1 LLNAVLF
8 SRDPG
13 LATLVR
19 GLAEESLV
27 FSLERLV
34 DSQPTGYE
42 ISRTLSTSD
51 PNVILLEVADTDR
64 DIVYS
69 EAIHAAAPR
78 LPIVAITTAEIG
90 RALVPAPPCGI
101 VEVLV
106 WPFNVADFELALE
119 RAVHKVRESYYSKLV
134 AFLPG
139 KAGSGASTTVMHTS
153 SMLAAHLKRRPLLIE
168 GDLHSGVF
176 STILNA
182 KPHRTVR
189 QALHEARTMELQ
201 HWQRYLLGACG
212 VDYLV
217 TDTEL
222 KEPVPTWAEY
232 YQLLRFVLPRY
243 DLVMVDLP
251 EIVNSA
257 TAEPVRTANAVY
269 VVTTPELPSLA
280 LSRQRCRE
288 LLRWGVDDHRL
299 FVILTRWHKYDLATG
314 DVERILQHPVAAVIR
329 NDYQVVQRSIT
340 EGKPLDPEE
349 GAGADYMALA
359 RLLAGESPVLE
370 KPKPSRF
377 SFLRA

>member
-13 LATLVR
+13 LAALVR
-19 GLAEESLV
+19 GMAEESPV

-34 DSQPTGYE
+34 DSEPTGYE
-42 ISRTLSTSD
+42 ISRTLSTSAPD
-51 PNVILLEVADTDR
+51 VILLDVAVTDR

-78 LPIVAITTAEIG
+78 LPII
-90 RALVPAPPCGI
+90 ALAASDISRDLALSPACGI
-101 VEVLV
+101 VEALV
-106 WPFNVADFELALE
+106 WPFTVVDFEQALK
-119 RAVHKVRESYYSKLV
+119 RAIHRVRDPHYSRLV

-139 KAGSGASTTVMHTS
+139 KAGSGASTTVMNTS
-153 SMLAAHLKRRPLLIE
+153 SMLAAHLKRRPLVIE

-176 STILNA
+176 STVLNA
-182 KPHRTVR
+182 KPPRTVR
-189 QALHEARTMELQ
+189 QALHEAKSMEVQ
-201 HWQRYLLGACG
+201 HWQRYLLSTCG

-288 LLRWGVDDHRL
+288 LLHWGVEDRRL
-299 FVILTRWHKYDLATG
+299 FVILTRWHKYDLAAG
-314 DVERILQHPVAAVIR
+314 DVEKILQHPVAAIIR
-329 NDYQVVQRSIT
+329 NDYQVVQKAVT
-340 EGKPLDPEE
+340 EGKPLNPEE

-359 RLLAGESPVLE
+359 RLLAGESPVQE
-370 KPKPSRF
+370 KPRPSRF
-377 SFLRA
+377 SFLRS